1 MQPRMSADGPYF
13 PEFDLT
19 REERLRAIAK
29 ILLDAL
35 REVHAERNREK
46 TRRCRARKKAAAA
59 TTPALDIQGEQSRH
73 RGEEDS
79 LAPTVAPDSAAHA
92 SAPATKDN

>member
-35 REVHAERNREK
+35 REMHAERNREK

-59 TTPALDIQGEQSRH
+59 ATASLDNQGEQSRH
-73 RGEEDS
+73 RGEEDA
-79 LAPTVAPDSAAHA
+79 LAPAAAPGTAAPE